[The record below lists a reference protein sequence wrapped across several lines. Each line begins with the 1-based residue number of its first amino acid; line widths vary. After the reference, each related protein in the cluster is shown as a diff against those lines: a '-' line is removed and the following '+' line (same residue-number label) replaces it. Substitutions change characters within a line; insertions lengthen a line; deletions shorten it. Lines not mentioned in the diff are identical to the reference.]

1 MSSNSRSTCKS
12 ALFDKPCPL
21 CLDLTAATIHITC
34 QEDPMTDHT
43 RQSDSAPE
51 PLDGFE
57 RIAAAADEA
66 LAEVMYLDELD
77 ADDRVDIAAIN
88 ELCAA

>member
-1 MSSNSRSTCKS
+1 
-12 ALFDKPCPL
+12 
-21 CLDLTAATIHITC
+21 
-34 QEDPMTDHT
+34 MTDHT

-66 LAEVMYLDELD
+66 LAEVLYLDELD